1 MVGVSVVIKNV
12 NNAQILILIMS
23 TLICHLD
30 SRQDGRNWRMNEN
43 YNN

>member
-1 MVGVSVVIKNV
+1 MMGVSVVIKDV
-12 NNAQILILIMS
+12 NTAQKLILIMS

-30 SRQDGRNWRMNEN
+30 SREDGRNWRMNEN